1 MHGVEEM
8 DGENTDDM
16 VLKIINERLELRMVL
31 ENIQRSHRLG
41 PRNASRNTRQKPN
54 KATCDNLSLQ
64 GLSCKTIGVLQ
75 KEKVTGYR
83 YFYNRKILYKKRYTL
98 YKHAVAKYGI
108 GKNMDD

>member
-16 VLKIINERLELRMVL
+16 VLKIINERLELPMVL

-41 PRNASRNTRQKPN
+41 PRNASRNTRQNPTKPR
-54 KATCDNLSLQ
+54 AIIFSLQ

-75 KEKVTGYR
+75 KENVKGYR
-83 YFYNRKILYKKRYTL
+83 YFYN
-98 YKHAVAKYGI
+98 
-108 GKNMDD
+108 